1 MMDLAGARHR
11 TNVQKDVNV
20 RLKDRSKH
28 IKEPAVQVDLLL
40 VFSPSG
46 KR

>member
-1 MMDLAGARHR
+1 MINRAGARHR
-11 TNVQKDVNV
+11 TDVQKDGNV
-20 RLKDRSKH
+20 RLKDRSKRV
-28 IKEPAVQVDLLL
+28 ELAVRVDLLL